1 MLITTS
7 GTKRQVLAM
16 PLWGDC
22 AGLLTASRSAQIAEY
37 YPPVAAY
44 RCTQYTQENMSHIS
58 QAGPTN
64 AAQKRL
70 QVRIAPYCSVM
81 RS

>member
-1 MLITTS
+1 MLIS
-7 GTKRQVLAM
+7 IFGTKRQVLTM

-22 AGLLTASRSAQIAEY
+22 AGLLTASRSAQIAKY
-37 YPPVAAY
+37 HPPVAAY
-44 RCTQYTQENMSHIS
+44 GWTQYTQENMSHMA
-58 QAGPTN
+58 QAGPSK

-70 QVRIAPYCSVM
+70 QVRNAPYCSVM

>member
-1 MLITTS
+1 MLISIS
-7 GTKRQVLAM
+7 GRKRQVLTM

-22 AGLLTASRSAQIAEY
+22 AGLLTASRSAQIAKY

-44 RCTQYTQENMSHIS
+44 GWTQYTEDNVSHMA
-58 QAGPTN
+58 QAGPIN

-70 QVRIAPYCSVM
+70 RARNAPYCSVM